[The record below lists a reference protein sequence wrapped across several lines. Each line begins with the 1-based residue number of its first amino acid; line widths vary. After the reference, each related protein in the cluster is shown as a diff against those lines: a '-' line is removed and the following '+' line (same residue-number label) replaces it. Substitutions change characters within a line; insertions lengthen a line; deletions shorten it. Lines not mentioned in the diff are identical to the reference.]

1 MSRARRN
8 DQYLAVGVLL
18 FAALMI
24 STMLFSLIEGGF
36 FDQVVIH
43 SGR

>member
-1 MSRARRN
+1 MTRLRRN
-8 DQYLAVGVLL
+8 DQYLAAGILL

-36 FDQVVIH
+36 FDQVVSH